1 MSHPCR
7 ILGVGMVCLLATIA
21 FSQIT
26 FERQQYSAADYS
38 SVFTAA
44 DLNNDGATDL
54 IVAQL
59 IGLGNNDGFVVYLSN
74 GDGTFQPP
82 VPYAV
87 PNTGPSPSIVT
98 ADFNNDGRADIVSA
112 NGGGFFVYLGNGDG
126 TLRPPTHFQL
136 PNTPLLAAAD
146 VNHDGKV
153 DLVLLYGT
161 GVSIMYGNGN
171 GTFQNPILVYTVT
184 APTTSLAVGDFDG
197 DGNIDAEINGGY
209 TTRDQKPVTTLV
221 VLYGNGK
228 GSFSPVTYNNISE
241 YLFLA
246 SADANQDGRSD
257 LVGGFA
263 CAAAGCGIGVQ
274 VYYGKANRTLTAVNY
289 PTKGLAVITSN
300 GAVGAFNGD
309 GRLDVALAYGDNA
322 GNAGVAIFP
331 RSLSGAY
338 TSKRLIPLFGS
349 QDYVRSLLPGDFN
362 RDSKTDVATTE
373 QRTGTLQSLLN
384 TTAGKFEDC
393 QPPHGAGIRVCRPA
407 GGSVSSP
414 VKFDLAAS
422 SFEPIRKIE
431 VWVDGVKRSETYF
444 SWGLFAFSQ
453 PLISVNPGSH
463 RADIYAGNWDGDLQ
477 HTSFGFTA
485 K

>member
-1 MSHPCR
+1 
-7 ILGVGMVCLLATIA
+7 
-21 FSQIT
+21 
-26 FERQQYSAADYS
+26 
-38 SVFTAA
+38 
-44 DLNNDGATDL
+44 
-54 IVAQL
+54 
-59 IGLGNNDGFVVYLSN
+59 
-74 GDGTFQPP
+74 
-82 VPYAV
+82 
-87 PNTGPSPSIVT
+87 
-98 ADFNNDGRADIVSA
+98 VSA
-112 NGGGFFVYLGNGDG
+112 
-126 TLRPPTHFQL
+126 
-136 PNTPLLAAAD
+136 D
-146 VNHDGKV
+146 V
-153 DLVLLYGT
+153 
-161 GVSIMYGNGN
+161 
-171 GTFQNPILVYTVT
+171 
-184 APTTSLAVGDFDG
+184 
-197 DGNIDAEINGGY
+197 
-209 TTRDQKPVTTLV
+209 
-221 VLYGNGK
+221 
-228 GSFSPVTYNNISE
+228 
-241 YLFLA
+241 
-246 SADANQDGRSD
+246 NQDGRSD

-274 VYYGKANRTLTAVNY
+274 VYYGNANRTLTAVNY

-362 RDSKTDVATTE
+362 GDSKTDVATME
-373 QRTGTLQSLLN
+373 QRTGSLQSLLN

-393 QPPHGAGIRVCRPA
+393 QPPHGAGIHVCRPA
-407 GGSVSSP
+407 GSSVSSP

-431 VWVDGVKRSETYF
+431 VWIDGVKRSETYF

-477 HTSFGFTA
+477 HTSFGFTV